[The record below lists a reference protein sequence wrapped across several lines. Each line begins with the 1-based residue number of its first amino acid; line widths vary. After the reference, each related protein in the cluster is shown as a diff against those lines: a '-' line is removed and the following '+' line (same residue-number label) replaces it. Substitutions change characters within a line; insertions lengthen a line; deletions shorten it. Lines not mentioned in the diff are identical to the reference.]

1 MSAAPIVTHAPSIW
15 QRRSTWGW
23 LTRSLVYLVL
33 LAGSALLMVP
43 LAWMISTSLKESVG
57 VFAFPPE
64 WIPQPVAWHNY
75 TDVFTKAPFARFYL
89 NTVIITGTSLVGQ
102 VASASLVA
110 FGFAR
115 LRFPGRNVLFTIL
128 LATLMLPYA
137 VYMVPSYV
145 MFHALGWVDTFL
157 PLIVPNFFGGGA
169 FYIFLLRQFYLR
181 QPRELDDAAKID
193 GCSFFGIYWR
203 IILPLSLPAIGVVA
217 IFSFLGHWNDFLT
230 PLIYL
235 TSDKNY
241 TLALGITW
249 FKGQYVTDWN
259 LLMAGSVL
267 IMAPCLLVFFL
278 AQRYFIQGI
287 VFTGVKG

>member
-1 MSAAPIVTHAPSIW
+1 MIATRTPALW
-15 QRRSTWGW
+15 ERRSTWWALSRIGI
-23 LTRSLVYLVL
+23 YLVL
-33 LAGSALLMVP
+33 ISGSVLLLIP
-43 LAWMISTSLKESVG
+43 LAWMLTTSLKESVG

-64 WIPQPVAWHNY
+64 WIPRPVAWHNY
-75 TDVFTKAPFARFYL
+75 QDVFAKAPFARFYL
-89 NTVIITGTSLVGQ
+89 NTIIITGASLIGQ

-115 LRFPGRNVLFTIL
+115 LRFPGRDPLFILL
-128 LATLMLPYA
+128 LATMMLPYA

-145 MFHALGWVDTFL
+145 LFHTLGWVDTFL

-169 FYIFLLRQFYLR
+169 FYIFLLRQFYLT

-193 GCSFFGIYWR
+193 GCSYLGIFWR
-203 IILPLSLPAIGVVA
+203 IIVPLSAPAVGVVA
-217 IFSFLGHWNDFLT
+217 IFSFLGHWNDFLA

-235 TSDKNY
+235 TSDTNY
-241 TLALGITW
+241 TLSLGITW

-259 LLMAGSVL
+259 LLMAGSLL
-267 IMAPCLLVFFL
+267 IMAPCLLVFFV

-287 VFTGVKG
+287 VFTGIKG

>member
-1 MSAAPIVTHAPSIW
+1 MNASARAPSLFER
-15 QRRSTWGW
+15 QSTWWVISRVGI
-23 LTRSLVYLVL
+23 YLVL
-33 LAGSALLMVP
+33 LAGAAVLMVP
-43 LAWMISTSLKESVG
+43 LAWMLTTSLKEDVA

-64 WIPQPVAWHNY
+64 WIPNPVAWHNY
-75 TDVFTKAPFARFYL
+75 PDVFVKAPFARFYL
-89 NTVIITGTSLVGQ
+89 NTMIITGISLIGQ

-115 LRFPGRNVLFTIL
+115 LRFRGRNTLFVVV
-128 LATLMLPYA
+128 LATMMLPYA

-145 MFHALGWVDTFL
+145 FFHALGWVDTFL

-169 FYIFLLRQFYLR
+169 FYIFLLRQFYMRHPL
-181 QPRELDDAAKID
+181 ELDDAAKID
-193 GCSFFGIYWR
+193 GCSFFGIYSR
-203 IILPLSLPAIGVVA
+203 IILPLSAPALGVVA
-217 IFSFLGHWNDFLT
+217 IFSFLGHWNDFLA

-235 TSDKNY
+235 TSDTNF

-259 LLMAGSVL
+259 LLMAGSLL
-267 IMAPCLLVFFL
+267 IMAPCIVVFFL

-287 VFTGVKG
+287 VFTGIKG